1 MIFDLPF
8 NFWGN
13 SVKVS
18 FEKKSLLIFLSHS
31 IQATVK
37 ITDLLHI
44 GHVSFEFCRG
54 EGEGDK
60 REKGGGGKY
69 AQYLLFSV

>member
-18 FEKKSLLIFLSHS
+18 FEEKKSLLIFLSHS

-37 ITDLLHI
+37 ITDLLLL

-60 REKGGGGKY
+60 REKGGKY
-69 AQYLLFSV
+69 AQYLLLSV